1 MKGEIAHHLYVP
13 KGSKGLSIAGF
24 G

>member
-13 KGSKGLSIAGF
+13 KGSKGLSIARF